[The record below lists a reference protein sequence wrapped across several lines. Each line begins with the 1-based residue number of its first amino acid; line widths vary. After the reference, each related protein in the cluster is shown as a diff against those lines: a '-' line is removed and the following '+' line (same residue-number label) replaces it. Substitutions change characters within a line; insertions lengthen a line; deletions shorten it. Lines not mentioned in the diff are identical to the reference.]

1 MVHCPSAFLT
11 VAADLPEYFKPS
23 DWLLDDTSFSAGGIS
38 DQA

>member
-1 MVHCPSAFLT
+1 LSFRLSNRRR
-11 VAADLPEYFKPS
+11 ADLPEYFKPS